1 MYPSH
6 RGTLPCLPSGHAQL
20 LTLTVPLAGLRRL
33 TCPSGPSVIALCPR
47 HPFAPCPSPESS
59 LNAAA
64 RMIHLKLGAATESD
78 LASSSV
84 HDLALVLTFS
94 REKSE
99 VLWWLTRSHNIP
111 SIATTCLFSPPSPH
125 SALGSIASWLP
136 LSHARH
142 ILPHGFALA
151 DPPSWNVPC
160 RHLHGFLPLQALI
173 KRPFLSEAHLIHLL
187 TF

>member
-1 MYPSH
+1 MPVWTIFNSPVSPS
-6 RGTLPCLPSGHAQL
+6 LFCSLS
-20 LTLTVPLAGLRRL
+20 LT
-33 TCPSGPSVIALCPR
+33 
-47 HPFAPCPSPESS
+47 PESS
-59 LNAAA
+59 FNAAA
-64 RMIHLKLGAATESD
+64 RMIHLKLSAATESD
-78 LASSSV
+78 LAPSSV
-84 HDLALVLTFS
+84 HDLALVLTSS
-94 REKSE
+94 RGKSE

-111 SIATTCLFSPPSPH
+111 SVATTRLFSPASPH
-125 SALGSIASWLP
+125 SALVSIASWLP

-142 ILPHGFALA
+142 ILPQGFALA